1 MSPGASAPGM
11 RITIVSGSELRL
23 QRGRLGF
30 LESQR
35 VAPRAQIDRPAFTAE
50 HTNGNSLARGFRQH
64 IIRGHS
70 RLCPAGCIGKIFC
83 PFLITM
89 SNTILIGAQWGDEG
103 KGKIIDVLTAKA
115 DIVVRSQGGNNAGH
129 TVFHRGVKYIL
140 HLIPSGILR
149 RSKVCVIGNGVVIDP
164 IALLREIDDL
174 RKLGVT
180 VARNLLISDCAH
192 LVLPYHRL
200 LDEQR
205 ELRQGHTKIGT
216 TKRGIGPAY
225 GDKAARTG
233 LRMSDLV
240 QPIVFSKKLQAK
252 VIEYNRILHA
262 LGAKPVSFRE
272 VNESYLAAGEK
283 LRPFVGNTVVYLH
296 RAMERGK
303 KILFEGAQ
311 GTFLDIDHGTYP
323 YVTSSNTT
331 AGGACTGTG
340 VPPHR
345 IDRVVG
351 VMKAYTTRVGE
362 GALPTEDMQLTQ
374 MLHNLGREFGATTGR
389 KRRCGWFDAV
399 ATRYARMI
407 NGIDEL
413 AITNLD
419 GLDHVDPIRV
429 CVAYRLNGKRLG
441 VPPSDARQLSNCEP
455 IYEEIRGWNTPTH
468 PAKTFSQL
476 PPAARKYVRYISKL
490 TGAKLS
496 MISVGPARGETIVL

>member
-1 MSPGASAPGM
+1 MA
-11 RITIVSGSELRL
+11 
-23 QRGRLGF
+23 
-30 LESQR
+30 
-35 VAPRAQIDRPAFTAE
+35 
-50 HTNGNSLARGFRQH
+50 
-64 IIRGHS
+64 
-70 RLCPAGCIGKIFC
+70 
-83 PFLITM
+83 
-89 SNTILIGAQWGDEG
+89 NTILIGAQWGDEG
-103 KGKIIDVLTAKA
+103 KGKIIDVLTARA

-129 TVFHRGVKYIL
+129 TVIHRGVKYIL

-149 RSKVCVIGNGVVIDP
+149 RGKICVIGNGVVIDP
-164 IALLREIDDL
+164 VTLVAEIDRLRE
-174 RKLGVT
+174 LGIT
-180 VARNLLISDCAH
+180 IERNLLISDCAH

-205 ELRQGHTKIGT
+205 ELRRGKIGT

-225 GDKAARTG
+225 ADKAARTG
-233 LRMSDLV
+233 LRMSDLM
-240 QPIVFSKKLQAK
+240 QPMVFSKKLQAK
-252 VIEYNRILHA
+252 VLENNRILQA
-262 LGAKPVSFRE
+262 LGARPISFRD

-283 LRPFVGNTVVYLH
+283 LRPFVANTVVYLH
-296 RAMERGK
+296 RALARGK
-303 KILFEGAQ
+303 EILFEGAQ

-345 IDRVVG
+345 VGRVVG

-362 GALPTEDMQLTQ
+362 GPLPTEDRQLAETF
-374 MLHNLGREFGATTGR
+374 HNRGREFGATTGR

-399 ATRYARMI
+399 ATRYATMI

-429 CVAYRLNGKRLG
+429 CVAYRLNEKRLD
-441 VPPSDARQLSNCEP
+441 VPPCDAAQLANCEP
-455 IYEEIRGWNTPTH
+455 IYEEVRGWNRPTGS
-468 PAKTFSQL
+468 AKKFSQL
-476 PPAARKYVRYISKL
+476 PPAAKAYVKYISKL

-496 MISVGPARGETIVL
+496 MISVGPTRGETIIL

>member
-1 MSPGASAPGM
+1 MA
-11 RITIVSGSELRL
+11 
-23 QRGRLGF
+23 
-30 LESQR
+30 
-35 VAPRAQIDRPAFTAE
+35 
-50 HTNGNSLARGFRQH
+50 
-64 IIRGHS
+64 
-70 RLCPAGCIGKIFC
+70 
-83 PFLITM
+83 
-89 SNTILIGAQWGDEG
+89 NTILIGAQWGDEG

-129 TVFHRGVKYIL
+129 TVIHRGAKYIL

-149 RSKVCVIGNGVVIDP
+149 RGKTCVIGNGVVVDP
-164 IALLREIDDL
+164 IALVAEIEGL
-174 RKLGVT
+174 RKLGIT
-180 VARNLLISDCAH
+180 IGKNLLISDCAH

-205 ELRQGHTKIGT
+205 ELSQGRAKIGT

-252 VIEYNRILHA
+252 VIENNRILQA
-262 LGAKPVSFRE
+262 LGAKPISFRE

-283 LRPFVGNTVVYLH
+283 LRPFIENTVVYLH
-296 RAMERGK
+296 RALERGK
-303 KILFEGAQ
+303 EILFEGAQ

-345 IDRVVG
+345 MDRVVG

-362 GALPTEDMQLTQ
+362 GALPTEDRQFTGR
-374 MLHNLGREFGATTGR
+374 LHKLGREFGATTGR
-389 KRRCGWFDAV
+389 KRRCGWFDVV
-399 ATRYARMI
+399 ATRYATMI

-429 CVAYRLNGKRLG
+429 CVAYRLNGKRLN
-441 VPPSDARQLSNCEP
+441 VPPSDATQLANCKP
-455 IYEEIRGWNTPTH
+455 VYQQLRGWTKSTRS
-468 PAKTFSQL
+468 ARKLSQL
-476 PPAARKYVRYISKL
+476 PSAAQDYVKYISNL
-490 TGAKLS
+490 TGGKLF
-496 MISVGPARGETIVL
+496 MVSVGPERGETIIL